1 MEDSPPSQPA
11 TSPPDTNPTIGDTA
25 GSSGGSSGGAAVAQ
39 PESPSAGTRTDTKS
53 SPRTEVPKSWYWN
66 VVLLDDDEHTYD
78 YVVRMV
84 QELFGRNREE
94 AFNIA
99 CKVDNDKRVIL
110 LTTHREHAEL
120 KREQVLAFGRDPLM
134 QVSRGSMMAVLEPAA
149 TDA

>member
-1 MEDSPPSQPA
+1 MEESPPSQPA
-11 TSPPDTNPTIGDTA
+11 TSPPDTNPSVDA
-25 GSSGGSSGGAAVAQ
+25 AGGSSGGAAVAQ
-39 PESPSAGTRTDTKS
+39 PEAPRADTSTRTA
-53 SPRTEVPKSWYWN
+53 PRTEVPKSWYWN

-99 CKVDNDKRVIL
+99 CKVDSDKRVIL